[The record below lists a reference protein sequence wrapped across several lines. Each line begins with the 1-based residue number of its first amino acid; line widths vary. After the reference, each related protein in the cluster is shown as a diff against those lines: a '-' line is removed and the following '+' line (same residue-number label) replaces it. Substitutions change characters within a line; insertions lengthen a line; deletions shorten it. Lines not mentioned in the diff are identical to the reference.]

1 VKGLGN
7 QSLFDVDPSSSELG
21 SAPGLWALMQVPGVG
36 STTALKLAQAYSSW
50 EQLAASPVD
59 ALAKV
64 KARRVDPH
72 LLATLAMDPCQPPT
86 MDDDVWLVGY
96 FDPDYPSRLQQ
107 IASAPAVLWV
117 RGTAPTGNAAAVV
130 GTRNPTRGGV
140 DRVHKVV
147 SVLVST
153 GYGIVS
159 GLATGIDTTAHEAA
173 LAEGGRTWAYLGSGV
188 DYPTP
193 RENVELAERIVAAG
207 GGLLAEV
214 DPGTK
219 PSARTLVARDRLQ
232 SGTSSLTVIGQSGI
246 PSGTL
251 HTARFAIEQER
262 SLVVVAPPAS
272 ESEDPAWAGNRA
284 LCDPGG
290 CDPKILNADGGLA
303 ERIAARKPTADHV
316 LRKADTLVGV
326 LDQGL
331 N

>member
-1 VKGLGN
+1 MAPGE

-36 STTALKLAQAYSSW
+36 STTALKLAQACSSW
-50 EQLAASPVD
+50 EQLAANPED
-59 ALAKV
+59 ALIQAN
-64 KARRVDPH
+64 ASRVDPH
-72 LLATLAMDPCQPPT
+72 VLATAAMNQGQPPT
-86 MDDDVWLVGY
+86 TSDEVRLVGY

-117 RGTAPTGNAAAVV
+117 RGTAPVGNSAAVV
-130 GTRNPTRGGV
+130 GTRHPTRAGV

-147 SVLVST
+147 SVLVSAD
-153 GYGIVS
+153 YGIVS
-159 GLATGIDTTAHEAA
+159 GLAAGVDTAAHEAA
-173 LAEGGRTWAYLGSGV
+173 LAEGGQTWAYLGSGV

-193 RENVELAERIVAAG
+193 PENVDLAERIVAAG

-219 PSARTLVARDRLQ
+219 PSPWALVQRDRLQ
-232 SGTSSLTVIGQSGI
+232 SGSSSLTVIGQSGI

-251 HTARFAIEQER
+251 HTARFTIEQER

-272 ESEDPAWAGNRA
+272 EADDPAWAGNRA
-284 LCDPGG
+284 LCDPDG
-290 CDPKILNADGGLA
+290 CDPAILNAEGRLA

-316 LRKADTLVGV
+316 LTSAAALADL
-326 LDQGL
+326 LE
-331 N
+331 

>member
-130 GTRNPTRGGV
+130 GTRNPTRAGV
-140 DRVHKVV
+140 DRIHKVV
-147 SVLVST
+147 SVLVSAD
-153 GYGIVS
+153 YGVVS
-159 GLATGIDTTAHEAA
+159 GLATGVDTAAHEAA
-173 LAEGGRTWAYLGSGV
+173 LAEGGQTWAYLGSGV
-188 DYPTP
+188 DLPTP
-193 RENVELAERIVAAG
+193 RENINLADRIVSAG

-214 DPGTK
+214 DLGTK
-219 PSARTLVARDRLQ
+219 PSSRTLVARDRLQ

-251 HTARFAIEQER
+251 HTARFTIEQER
-262 SLVVVAPPAS
+262 RLVVVAPPAS
-272 ESEDPAWAGNRA
+272 EANDPAWAGNMA

-290 CDPKILNADGGLA
+290 CDPAILNASGHLA
-303 ERIAARKPTADHV
+303 ERIAARRPVADDVLTTADA
-316 LRKADTLVGV
+316 LADL
-326 LDQGL
+326 LE
-331 N
+331 